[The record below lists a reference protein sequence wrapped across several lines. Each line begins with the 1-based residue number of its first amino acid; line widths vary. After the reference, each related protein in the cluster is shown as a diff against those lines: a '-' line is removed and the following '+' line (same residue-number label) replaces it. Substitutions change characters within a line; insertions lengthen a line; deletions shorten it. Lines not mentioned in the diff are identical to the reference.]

1 MVYNDASTV
10 IMHGLPCQ
18 TSAFVSLKLPAL
30 RKYALR
36 YSKCFPVTQHFFFK
50 VFQVFKSFCGIACT
64 IHRIKSDYIKLFTLF
79 PTPEQ

>member
-1 MVYNDASTV
+1 MVYNDASIV

-30 RKYALR
+30 RKYVLC

-50 VFQVFKSFCGIACT
+50 FFKCLKVFAGLLVQYT
-64 IHRIKSDYIKLFTLF
+64 
-79 PTPEQ
+79 E